1 MKYLTFLLETPVMY
15 VVVVVLDVFV
25 WKVRLLFT

>member
-1 MKYLTFLLETPVMY
+1 MAIFNILLETPVMY

-25 WKVRLLFT
+25 WKVRYLFT